1 MTSKE
6 DEVQIPKK
14 KAISIDD
21 LYRRSTQFR
30 LWSFTTEEL
39 EKTRQTTNKKGQ
51 KQALEKFQNSLNDF
65 KQQKPEVFNDHEA
78 DLSKDSLFEVITL
91 DEELKYLNFYSKN
104 IIQAANFFKMPTQVK
119 ATAISF
125 FKKFYLLNSVME
137 YHPKNVLY
145 TCLFLA
151 AKSENYFIS
160 IESFC
165 RALQKTE
172 PKDVLDLEF
181 IILQA
186 LKFTLLVH
194 HPFRPLY
201 GFFLDFQQV
210 LLHPEPLPDI
220 TIDLI
225 GELYDASKKWL
236 NEYGLLSDVLFL
248 FTPPQIALAAMYDC
262 NSKIT
267 EKYLKKKF
275 FKKETLPTIKEEN
288 ENGTEQK
295 TTEEINK
302 DEYYKLL
309 TIIKKCVEQSRMIE
323 ESPREESTKIDRKC
337 FFIINPDKLINKRIK
352 KLTT

>member
-6 DEVQIPKK
+6 EEVQVPKK
-14 KAISIDD
+14 KNITIDD
-21 LYRRSTQFR
+21 LYRRSTQYR
-30 LWSFTTEEL
+30 LWSFTREEL
-39 EKTRQTTNKKGQ
+39 QKIRQTTNQNGQ
-51 KQALEKFQNSLNDF
+51 KLALEKFQHTLNEI
-65 KQQKPEVFNDHEA
+65 KQQKPEVFNKHEA
-78 DLSKDSLFEVITL
+78 ELNKESLFEVITL
-91 DEELKYLNFYSKN
+91 EEELKYLNFYSKN

-181 IILQA
+181 IVLQA

-194 HPFRPLY
+194 HTFRPLY
-201 GFFLDFQQV
+201 GFFLDFQLV
-210 LLHPEPLPDI
+210 LLYPEAVSDI
-220 TIDLI
+220 TIDQI

-267 EKYLKKKF
+267 EMYLRKKF
-275 FKKETLPTIKEEN
+275 LQKESLSTIKEEN
-288 ENGTEQK
+288 ENDVEGQQEKEAT
-295 TTEEINK
+295 K
-302 DEYYKLL
+302 DEYHQML
-309 TIIKKCVEQSRMIE
+309 TIIKKCVDQSKMVE